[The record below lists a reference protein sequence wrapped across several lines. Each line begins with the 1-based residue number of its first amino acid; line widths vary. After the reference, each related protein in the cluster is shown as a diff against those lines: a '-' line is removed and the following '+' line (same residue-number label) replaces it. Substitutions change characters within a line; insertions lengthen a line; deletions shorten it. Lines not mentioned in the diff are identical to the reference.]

1 MAKHGARHVR
11 KTSVV
16 GSMAVLVVVA
26 LVGYLVV
33 TNLRVN
39 KSATV
44 SNDAAEL
51 IEHRVQRVDE
61 LQSEVNK
68 LGSQIDDYNTLLRNN
83 EMQSGNSEE
92 AGQSTMLP
100 AVTGPG
106 RHRDAERLVDVAQ
119 RGRQFRFHRRHRQVR
134 GASAGRRGGGGR
146 AVGRRRRIHA
156 DHGPARAADVRGD
169 LLGQR
174 AAAAGPQILAAVHDL
189 GNRPVDGMLQSLD
202 DSRAIQIYKQ
212 YVDAFGLGYDVEV
225 NRSLTFQRTPLVLNP
240 LRYAKAFESGGS
252 NESANGGQTTSA
264 TN

>member
-61 LQSEVNK
+61 LQS
-68 LGSQIDDYNTLLRNN
+68 
-83 EMQSGNSEE
+83 GNSEE

-106 RHRDAERLVDVAQ
+106 VTVTLNDSSMWRSAVDSSGSTADIDKYVVHQQDVEAVVDALWAGGAESMQIMDQ
-119 RGRQFRFHRRHRQVR
+119 RVLPTSAVICSGNVLLLQGRKYSPPFTI
-134 GASAGRRGGGGR
+134 SAIG
-146 AVGRRRRIHA
+146 
-156 DHGPARAADVRGD
+156 
-169 LLGQR
+169 
-174 AAAAGPQILAAVHDL
+174 
-189 GNRPVDGMLQSLD
+189 PVDGMLQSLD

>member
-106 RHRDAERLVDVAQ
+106 VTVTLNDSSMWRSAVDSSGSTADIDKYVVHQQDVEAVVDALWAGGAESMQIMDQ
-119 RGRQFRFHRRHRQVR
+119 RVLFNSAVR
-134 GASAGRRGGGGR
+134 CSGNVLLLQGKKYSPPFKISA
-146 AVGRRRRIHA
+146 I
-156 DHGPARAADVRGD
+156 GPVE
-169 LLGQR
+169 
-174 AAAAGPQILAAVHDL
+174 
-189 GNRPVDGMLQSLD
+189 GMRKALD
-202 DSRAIQIYKQ
+202 DSEEVSIYKQ
-212 YVDAFGLGYDVEV
+212 YVSAFGLGWQVDEKTK
-225 NRSLTFQRTPLVLNP
+225 LHFDATDALQQPLQ
-240 LRYAKAFESGGS
+240 YAKALE
-252 NESANGGQTTSA
+252 NDKNGDSQEGK
-264 TN
+264 

>member
-106 RHRDAERLVDVAQ
+106 VTVTLNDSSMWRSAVDSSGSTADIDKYVVHQQDVEAVVDAL
-119 RGRQFRFHRRHRQVR
+119 
-134 GASAGRRGGGGR
+134 
-146 AVGRRRRIHA
+146 
-156 DHGPARAADVRGD
+156 
-169 LLGQR
+169 
-174 AAAAGPQILAAVHDL
+174 VHDL
-189 GNRPVDGMLQSLD
+189 HGFGASCPQRVLPTSAVICSGNVLLLQGRKYSPPFTISAIGPVDGMLQSLD

>member
-44 SNDAAEL
+44 SSDAAEL

-106 RHRDAERLVDVAQ
+106 VTVTLNDSSMWRSAVDSSGSTADIDKYVVHQQDVEAVVDALWAGGAESMQIMDQ
-119 RGRQFRFHRRHRQVR
+119 RVLPTSAVICSGNVLLLQGRKYSPPFTI
-134 GASAGRRGGGGR
+134 SAIG
-146 AVGRRRRIHA
+146 
-156 DHGPARAADVRGD
+156 
-169 LLGQR
+169 
-174 AAAAGPQILAAVHDL
+174 
-189 GNRPVDGMLQSLD
+189 PVDGMLQSLD

>member
-106 RHRDAERLVDVAQ
+106 VTVTLNDSSMWRISRTS
-119 RGRQFRFHRRHRQVR
+119 RRWWTRC
-134 GASAGRRGGGGR
+134 
-146 AVGRRRRIHA
+146 
-156 DHGPARAADVRGD
+156 
-169 LLGQR
+169 GQE
-174 AAAAGPQILAAVHDL
+174 AP
-189 GNRPVDGMLQSLD
+189 NPC
-202 DSRAIQIYKQ
+202 
-212 YVDAFGLGYDVEV
+212 
-225 NRSLTFQRTPLVLNP
+225 RSW
-240 LRYAKAFESGGS
+240 
-252 NESANGGQTTSA
+252 TSA
-264 TN
+264 CCRRPR

>member
-106 RHRDAERLVDVAQ
+106 VTVTLNDSSMWRSAVDSSGSTADIDKYVVHQQDVEAVVDALWAGGAESMQIMDQ
-119 RGRQFRFHRRHRQVR
+119 RVLFNSAVR
-134 GASAGRRGGGGR
+134 CSGNVLLLQGKKYSPPFKISAIGS
-146 AVGRRRRIHA
+146 VE
-156 DHGPARAADVRGD
+156 
-169 LLGQR
+169 
-174 AAAAGPQILAAVHDL
+174 
-189 GNRPVDGMLQSLD
+189 GMRKALD
-202 DSRAIQIYKQ
+202 DSEEVSIYKQ
-212 YVDAFGLGYDVEV
+212 YVSAFGLGWQVDEKTK
-225 NRSLTFQRTPLVLNP
+225 LHFDATDALQQPLQ
-240 LRYAKAFESGGS
+240 YAKALE
-252 NESANGGQTTSA
+252 NDKNGDSQEGK
-264 TN
+264 

>member
-106 RHRDAERLVDVAQ
+106 VTVTLNDSSMWRSAVDSSGSTADIDKYVVHQQDVEAVVDALWAGGAESMQIMDQ
-119 RGRQFRFHRRHRQVR
+119 RVLFNSAVR
-134 GASAGRRGGGGR
+134 CSGNVLLLQGKKYSPPFKISA
-146 AVGRRRRIHA
+146 I
-156 DHGPARAADVRGD
+156 GPVEDMRKA
-169 LLGQR
+169 
-174 AAAAGPQILAAVHDL
+174 
-189 GNRPVDGMLQSLD
+189 LD
-202 DSRAIQIYKQ
+202 DSEEVSIYKQ
-212 YVDAFGLGYDVEV
+212 YVSAFGLGWQVDEKTK
-225 NRSLTFQRTPLVLNP
+225 LHFDTTDALQQPLQ
-240 LRYAKAFESGGS
+240 YAKALE
-252 NESANGGQTTSA
+252 NDKNGDSQEGK
-264 TN
+264 

>member
-106 RHRDAERLVDVAQ
+106 VTVTLNDSSMWRSAVDSSGSTADIDKYVVHQ
-119 RGRQFRFHRRHRQVR
+119 QDVE
-134 GASAGRRGGGGR
+134 
-146 AVGRRRRIHA
+146 AV
-156 DHGPARAADVRGD
+156 
-169 LLGQR
+169 
-174 AAAAGPQILAAVHDL
+174 
-189 GNRPVDGMLQSLD
+189 
-202 DSRAIQIYKQ
+202 
-212 YVDAFGLGYDVEV
+212 VDALWAGG
-225 NRSLTFQRTPLVLNP
+225 
-240 LRYAKAFESGGS
+240 AESM
-252 NESANGGQTTSA
+252 QIMTSA
-264 TN
+264 CCRRPR

>member
-92 AGQSTMLP
+92 AGQSIRP
-100 AVTGPG
+100 Y
-106 RHRDAERLVDVAQ
+106 
-119 RGRQFRFHRRHRQVR
+119 F
-134 GASAGRRGGGGR
+134 S
-146 AVGRRRRIHA
+146 
-156 DHGPARAADVRGD
+156 
-169 LLGQR
+169 
-174 AAAAGPQILAAVHDL
+174 IL
-189 GNRPVDGMLQSLD
+189 
-202 DSRAIQIYKQ
+202 
-212 YVDAFGLGYDVEV
+212 
-225 NRSLTFQRTPLVLNP
+225 
-240 LRYAKAFESGGS
+240 
-252 NESANGGQTTSA
+252 
-264 TN
+264 